1 MSYPSSDFET
11 HPRGTIDEIKASR
24 KLANAIELVTRSYG
38 HGIIPNEIWNAYT
51 ELCNVYNK
59 HMLNGDV

>member
-1 MSYPSSDFET
+1 MTDFET

-24 KLANAIELVTRSYG
+24 SLANAIEQVTRSYG
-38 HGIIPNEIWNAYT
+38 HGILPQEVWKAYT
-51 ELCNVYNK
+51 ELCVVYNK

>member
-1 MSYPSSDFET
+1 MTDFET

-24 KLANAIELVTRSYG
+24 NLANVIEQVTRSYG
-38 HGIIPNEIWNAYT
+38 NGIIPPDVWRAYT
-51 ELCNVYNK
+51 ELCEVYNR